1 MEAHTINS
9 STQDWIP
16 ELEASLVPMALEDAQ
31 KSLYVLPTMK
41 MPSLVSVHEQMQWC
55 KSIHHPTKTL
65 LSYGRIIFIV
75 TYICTYVY
83 IAGIYAYIYACTCMY
98 YNIWYFNYLMN
109 Q

>member
-75 TYICTYVY
+75 TYICTWIVQVY
-83 IAGIYAYIYACTCMY
+83 ICIYIYMLACVCIITFG
-98 YNIWYFNYLMN
+98 ISTI
-109 Q
+109 